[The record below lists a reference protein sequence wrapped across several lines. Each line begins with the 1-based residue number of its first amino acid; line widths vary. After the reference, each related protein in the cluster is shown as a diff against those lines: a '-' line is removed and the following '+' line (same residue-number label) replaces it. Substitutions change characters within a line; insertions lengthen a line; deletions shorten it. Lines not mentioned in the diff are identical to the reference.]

1 MVTLASRAFSNLAAS
16 EGAERRSS
24 PAPLRAPDD
33 APRRGSAAA
42 AALDD
47 DERRL
52 RRRESQALGAAADR
66 VTPSPAALKRMSQV
80 GLAPPGAGHLSI
92 SAIAKLKT
100 VLKSKAK
107 QAREHTQQNRKKRAA
122 IVDTRAHHDDA
133 DGDADDDDRERP
145 PAVKSA
151 ASKAAILD
159 ALRDHRYFS
168 AIPTK
173 ELLRMAKTT
182 LEVGA
187 YGAGATFG
195 ELALLY
201 RAPRAA
207 TIRALED
214 CRCWVVDSK
223 TFRKVVIDARRAQE
237 SSRADFLRK
246 LPLFADFDFVFLSR
260 LANSL
265 ETCRFQRGE
274 AIIRQGDVG
283 ESMFII
289 EAGAVKVEQSAGF
302 RTRHLVTL
310 RPGDYFGE
318 MALLHNLPRAATCI
332 AECEEDEV
340 VKCVSMRRSHF
351 ESLFGNLKDMME
363 RQVKRR
369 ILKSLVIFE
378 AVSDAAIDVA
388 AEKMRVAEYARGDSI
403 VVEGEEGNKL
413 FIIQKGRVKV
423 TKATFNDRDEVSGQT
438 QLGIL
443 EDNACFGEK
452 SLVESGPRNATVT
465 ALSEAVV
472 CYWLGRRE
480 YELCIENQEAPD
492 EDVAEADAAQSA
504 PEAPRFVVS
513 DPSTPGPRTGDS
525 TSLQPETSGTRPRS
539 EPLTLG
545 TRSKLKIASLLGQ
558 GGFGRVL
565 LVEHKHP
572 HKLMALKAMS
582 KKAVTDAK
590 QEKTLLAE
598 RDCIEKFDHA
608 FVVGFYGAFQ
618 DRDFVYLAIEYAAG
632 GDLYSFMYEREEQS
646 RRTSTATTSPGATSP
661 ENILF
666 DPRGYVKLS
675 DFGFAKEFV
684 HEDHDGGG
692 PGRTRIFD
700 PTSMGASSTRE
711 FLACFETSLLH
722 TRPPFRLGNGAN
734 GFASIKR
741 HAFFHKV
748 DPSEFAWAPLAA
760 CDAAAL
766 LPPRAPP
773 AAANPLAPTNF
784 APDADAEG
792 YDDTDALAAPGG
804 KAKKAA
810 APALKD
816 ASVSYDAPTEP
827 KADLTARVK
836 RRVADAIRDDGRGAP
851 FSLAA

>member
-92 SAIAKLKT
+92 SAIAKLK
-100 VLKSKAK
+100 SKAK

-182 LEVGA
+182 REVLTYAGANILTQGEHGDEFYVLESGAAEILVDDVKVGA

-340 VKCVSMRRSHF
+340 
-351 ESLFGNLKDMME
+351 
-363 RQVKRR
+363 
-369 ILKSLVIFE
+369 LKSVFVINRYTNNEMKTTTVLRTTLVMLY
-378 AVSDAAIDVA
+378 AIPPDEPVHDT
-388 AEKMRVAEYARGDSI
+388 VG
-403 VVEGEEGNKL
+403 
-413 FIIQKGRVKV
+413 VKV
-423 TKATFNDRDEVSGQT
+423 WG
-438 QLGIL
+438 G
-443 EDNACFGEK
+443 
-452 SLVESGPRNATVT
+452 TV
-465 ALSEAVV
+465 
-472 CYWLGRRE
+472 G
-480 YELCIENQEAPD
+480 
-492 EDVAEADAAQSA
+492 
-504 PEAPRFVVS
+504 
-513 DPSTPGPRTGDS
+513 
-525 TSLQPETSGTRPRS
+525 
-539 EPLTLG
+539 
-545 TRSKLKIASLLGQ
+545 KLSLL
-558 GGFGRVL
+558 VL
-565 LVEHKHP
+565 D
-572 HKLMALKAMS
+572 
-582 KKAVTDAK
+582 AV
-590 QEKTLLAE
+590 
-598 RDCIEKFDHA
+598 H
-608 FVVGFYGAFQ
+608 VV
-618 DRDFVYLAIEYAAG
+618 RDFVIPAHVRRSERPCAG
-632 GDLYSFMYEREEQS
+632 PSAGLRCAPVP
-646 RRTSTATTSPGATSP
+646 TP
-661 ENILF
+661 
-666 DPRGYVKLS
+666 
-675 DFGFAKEFV
+675 
-684 HEDHDGGG
+684 
-692 PGRTRIFD
+692 
-700 PTSMGASSTRE
+700 PTSA
-711 FLACFETSLLH
+711 
-722 TRPPFRLGNGAN
+722 
-734 GFASIKR
+734 
-741 HAFFHKV
+741 
-748 DPSEFAWAPLAA
+748 
-760 CDAAAL
+760 
-766 LPPRAPP
+766 APP
-773 AAANPLAPTNF
+773 PC
-784 APDADAEG
+784 
-792 YDDTDALAAPGG
+792 
-804 KAKKAA
+804 
-810 APALKD
+810 
-816 ASVSYDAPTEP
+816 
-827 KADLTARVK
+827 
-836 RRVADAIRDDGRGAP
+836 
-851 FSLAA
+851 

>member
-92 SAIAKLKT
+92 SAIAKLK
-100 VLKSKAK
+100 SKAK

-182 LEVGA
+182 REVLTYAGANILTQGEHGDEFYVLESGAAEILVDDVKVGA

-302 RTRHLVTL
+302 RTRHRAGQAPRRRRHPRRRTR
-310 RPGDYFGE
+310 RP
-318 MALLHNLPRAATCI
+318 LPFRWRPSKMGPCISWWAT
-332 AECEEDEV
+332 
-340 VKCVSMRRSHF
+340 RSS
-351 ESLFGNLKDMME
+351 ESS
-363 RQVKRR
+363 RP
-369 ILKSLVIFE
+369 
-378 AVSDAAIDVA
+378 SDA
-388 AEKMRVAEYARGDSI
+388 
-403 VVEGEEGNKL
+403 
-413 FIIQKGRVKV
+413 
-423 TKATFNDRDEVSGQT
+423 
-438 QLGIL
+438 
-443 EDNACFGEK
+443 
-452 SLVESGPRNATVT
+452 
-465 ALSEAVV
+465 
-472 CYWLGRRE
+472 
-480 YELCIENQEAPD
+480 
-492 EDVAEADAAQSA
+492 
-504 PEAPRFVVS
+504 
-513 DPSTPGPRTGDS
+513 
-525 TSLQPETSGTRPRS
+525 
-539 EPLTLG
+539 
-545 TRSKLKIASLLGQ
+545 
-558 GGFGRVL
+558 
-565 LVEHKHP
+565 
-572 HKLMALKAMS
+572 
-582 KKAVTDAK
+582 
-590 QEKTLLAE
+590 
-598 RDCIEKFDHA
+598 
-608 FVVGFYGAFQ
+608 
-618 DRDFVYLAIEYAAG
+618 
-632 GDLYSFMYEREEQS
+632 
-646 RRTSTATTSPGATSP
+646 
-661 ENILF
+661 
-666 DPRGYVKLS
+666 
-675 DFGFAKEFV
+675 
-684 HEDHDGGG
+684 
-692 PGRTRIFD
+692 
-700 PTSMGASSTRE
+700 
-711 FLACFETSLLH
+711 
-722 TRPPFRLGNGAN
+722 
-734 GFASIKR
+734 
-741 HAFFHKV
+741 
-748 DPSEFAWAPLAA
+748 
-760 CDAAAL
+760 
-766 LPPRAPP
+766 
-773 AAANPLAPTNF
+773 
-784 APDADAEG
+784 
-792 YDDTDALAAPGG
+792 
-804 KAKKAA
+804 
-810 APALKD
+810 
-816 ASVSYDAPTEP
+816 
-827 KADLTARVK
+827 
-836 RRVADAIRDDGRGAP
+836 
-851 FSLAA
+851 

>member
-145 PAVKSA
+145 PAGEHGDEFVLESARGDPRRVK
-151 ASKAAILD
+151 
-159 ALRDHRYFS
+159 
-168 AIPTK
+168 
-173 ELLRMAKTT
+173 
-182 LEVGA
+182 VGA

-443 EDNACFGEK
+443 EDNASARSRSSRAG
-452 SLVESGPRNATVT
+452 
-465 ALSEAVV
+465 
-472 CYWLGRRE
+472 
-480 YELCIENQEAPD
+480 
-492 EDVAEADAAQSA
+492 AE
-504 PEAPRFVVS
+504 R
-513 DPSTPGPRTGDS
+513 
-525 TSLQPETSGTRPRS
+525 
-539 EPLTLG
+539 
-545 TRSKLKIASLLGQ
+545 RSKLKIASLLGQ

-646 RRTSTATTSPGATSP
+646 RRFRGPLGGLGRRRGGEDARTFTLCGTPDYLAP
-661 ENILF
+661 EIVLSQGHDKAVDF
-666 DPRGYVKLS
+666 WALGPVLPPRQ
-675 DFGFAKEFV
+675 A
-684 HEDHDGGG
+684 
-692 PGRTRIFD
+692 
-700 PTSMGASSTRE
+700 
-711 FLACFETSLLH
+711 
-722 TRPPFRLGNGAN
+722 AN

-766 LPPRAPP
+766 PPPRAPP
-773 AAANPLAPTNF
+773 AAANPLAPTNR
-784 APDADAEG
+784 ARADVGARRHGRARRAGRQGQEG
-792 YDDTDALAAPGG
+792 RRARAQ
-804 KAKKAA
+804 
-810 APALKD
+810 D
-816 ASVSYDAPTEP
+816 ASVSYDAHGP

-851 FSLAA
+851 SPLAA

>member
-1 MVTLASRAFSNLAAS
+1 
-16 EGAERRSS
+16 
-24 PAPLRAPDD
+24 
-33 APRRGSAAA
+33 
-42 AALDD
+42 
-47 DERRL
+47 
-52 RRRESQALGAAADR
+52 
-66 VTPSPAALKRMSQV
+66 
-80 GLAPPGAGHLSI
+80 
-92 SAIAKLKT
+92 
-100 VLKSKAK
+100 
-107 QAREHTQQNRKKRAA
+107 
-122 IVDTRAHHDDA
+122 
-133 DGDADDDDRERP
+133 
-145 PAVKSA
+145 KSA

-182 LEVGA
+182 LEVRTYAGANILTQGEHGDEFYVLESGAAEILVDDVKVGA

-403 VVEGEEGNKL
+403 
-413 FIIQKGRVKV
+413 
-423 TKATFNDRDEVSGQT
+423 
-438 QLGIL
+438 
-443 EDNACFGEK
+443 
-452 SLVESGPRNATVT
+452 
-465 ALSEAVV
+465 
-472 CYWLGRRE
+472 
-480 YELCIENQEAPD
+480 
-492 EDVAEADAAQSA
+492 
-504 PEAPRFVVS
+504 
-513 DPSTPGPRTGDS
+513 
-525 TSLQPETSGTRPRS
+525 
-539 EPLTLG
+539 
-545 TRSKLKIASLLGQ
+545 LKIASLLGQ

-646 RRTSTATTSPGATSP
+646 RRFRGPLGGLDARTSRFYLGCIALGLEHLHGHHVAWRDLKP

-675 DFGFAKEFV
+675 DFGFAKEFDARTFTLCGTPDYLAPEIVLSQGHDKAVDFWALGVLAYELCYARTPFAHDSQGELFQNILQASTLV
-684 HEDHDGGG
+684 HEDDTWPG
-692 PGRTRIFD
+692 PCPADVRSLVT
-700 PTSMGASSTRE
+700 E
-711 FLACFETSLLH
+711 LLH
-722 TRPPFRLGNGAN
+722 TQPSFRLGNGAN

-741 HAFFHKV
+741 HAFFH
-748 DPSEFAWAPLAA
+748 
-760 CDAAAL
+760 
-766 LPPRAPP
+766 
-773 AAANPLAPTNF
+773 
-784 APDADAEG
+784 
-792 YDDTDALAAPGG
+792 
-804 KAKKAA
+804 
-810 APALKD
+810 
-816 ASVSYDAPTEP
+816 
-827 KADLTARVK
+827 
-836 RRVADAIRDDGRGAP
+836 
-851 FSLAA
+851 